1 MKRYMIALLS
11 ALAVTM
17 TVGGM
22 TAFSQEKSRA
32 TKSDATA
39 NESSKT
45 QSGTTDSTKPG
56 SGSKAAAKSVA
67 AKTVAAKPKPASAS
81 RRLPTG
87 FSSLSLSDEQKE
99 EIFRIRGEHAQ
110 QIEDLQEQIQKLRM
124 QLDKDLNSVLTTS
137 QRKMLASQKAA
148 REEAAREVSTK
159 VAPAESVEETPVEKP
174 KRKTSAKSDAD
185 DAAQTTPTKSAAKKK
200 V

>member
-1 MKRYMIALLS
+1 MKRYMFALLS

-22 TAFSQEKSRA
+22 TAYSQEKSRA
-32 TKSDATA
+32 AAKSDATA

-45 QSGTTDSTKPG
+45 ESGTTESTKTG

-67 AKTVAAKPKPASAS
+67 AKPKPASPS

-87 FSSLSLSDEQKE
+87 FGSLSLSDEQKE
-99 EIFRIRGEHAQ
+99 EIYQIRAAHAQ
-110 QIEDLQEQIQKLRM
+110 ELEDLQEQIQKLRM
-124 QLDKDLNSVLTTS
+124 QLDKNLNAVLTTS

-159 VAPAESVEETPVEKP
+159 VTPAESVEETPAEKP
-174 KRKTSAKSDAD
+174 KRKSSKKSEED
-185 DAAQTTPTKSAAKKK
+185 DAVKTTPTKAAAKKK
-200 V
+200 A